1 MHQDEFNRPYVLSI
15 AGFDPSAGAGVVADA
30 KTMEQCGV
38 YGLTV
43 CSAITVQHESV
54 FESVEWTSP
63 NLILAQMDLLFQR
76 YTIDVCKIGL
86 IENWDV
92 LKTITEKLVG
102 YNPAIKIIV
111 DPIFRA
117 SAGFDFHQNVAVDAL
132 KSWLQDIYL
141 LTPNAKEL
149 ARIGDK
155 QTNLMK
161 VAQDLARYCHLLYK
175 GGHNL
180 EKLGTDYLLIGK
192 EMHVLEPQQEVFYD
206 KHGSGCVLSAAIAAH
221 LALGNDLLAA
231 CVQAKNYISPYLNSN
246 SSLLGFHNRK

>member
-30 KTMEQCGV
+30 KTMEQCGA

-43 CSAITVQHESV
+43 CSAVTVQHESV
-54 FESVEWTSP
+54 FKTVEWTKPS
-63 NLILAQMDLLFQR
+63 LILAQMDLLFQR
-76 YTIDVCKIGL
+76 YQIDVCKIGL
-86 IENWDV
+86 IENWEL
-92 LKTITEKLVG
+92 LKIITQRLIA
-102 YNPAIKIIV
+102 YNPTIKIIV

-117 SAGFDFHQNVAVDAL
+117 SAGFDFHQNVTIDAL

-149 ARIGDK
+149 ARIGAGKTD
-155 QTNLMK
+155 LME
-161 VAQDLARYCHLLYK
+161 VAQDLAVYCHLLYK

-180 EKLGTDYLLIGK
+180 EQLGTDYLLMGREI
-192 EMHVLEPQQEVFYD
+192 HVLKPEQEVFYE
-206 KHGSGCVLSAAIAAH
+206 KHGSGCVLSAAIAAY
-221 LALGNDLLAA
+221 LAFGNDLLES
-231 CVQAKNYISPYLNSN
+231 CTQAKNYIAPYLNSN